1 MIKVFETRVTAIGS
15 EAADMINAANMLILF
30 GQGAPADLADFCYT
44 IDNKQVSGPISV
56 GGQLVIDQM
65 AYDITAV
72 GAVVEK
78 NLAQLGHIT
87 ISFNGSTA
95 SSLPGTL
102 HVKGKGL
109 PQVRQG
115 SLVQIFA

>member
-1 MIKVFETRVTAIGS
+1 MIS
-15 EAADMINAANMLILF
+15 AANMLILF
-30 GQGAPADLADFCYT
+30 DQGAPADLADFCYT
-44 IDNKQVSGPISV
+44 IDNKQVSGSISA
-56 GGQLVIDQM
+56 GGQLVIDQI

-87 ISFNGSTA
+87 ISFDGSTA

-115 SLVQIFA
+115 SLVQIFAWLRCS

>member
-1 MIKVFETRVTAIGS
+1 MVFLELLLLGLQVLVCISKELSYDRKRECMIKVFETRVTAIGS

-44 IDNKQVSGPISV
+44 IDNKQVSGSISV

-78 NLAQLGHIT
+78 ILL
-87 ISFNGSTA
+87 S
-95 SSLPGTL
+95 
-102 HVKGKGL
+102 
-109 PQVRQG
+109 
-115 SLVQIFA
+115 

>member
-44 IDNKQVSGPISV
+44 IDNKQVSGSISA

-72 GAVVEK
+72 GAVRSEERRVGNECRSRWSPYHYK
-78 NLAQLGHIT
+78 T
-87 ISFNGSTA
+87 KY
-95 SSLPGTL
+95 
-102 HVKGKGL
+102 V
-109 PQVRQG
+109 
-115 SLVQIFA
+115 